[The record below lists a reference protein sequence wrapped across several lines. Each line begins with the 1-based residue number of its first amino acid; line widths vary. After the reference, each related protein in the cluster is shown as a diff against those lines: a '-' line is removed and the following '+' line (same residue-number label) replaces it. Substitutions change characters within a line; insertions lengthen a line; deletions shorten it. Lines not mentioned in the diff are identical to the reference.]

1 MTQIDSIIFDLD
13 GTLVDSREDI
23 VNAVN
28 YTLISLGLEK
38 KTFEKIVSYIGT
50 GINDLLNK
58 SIGLKNKDHFSKAL
72 SVYQTYYK
80 KHSADFTRPYP
91 NVIDVL
97 EYYKNKDLSIVT
109 NRRVEMAEVTVKS
122 LKLDK
127 YFRAIVGD
135 DGKGCL
141 KPLTCSLDKVMD
153 GYNTDKQKILMV
165 GDMDID
171 VLAGKNMDVI
181 TCAVTYGIGKRED
194 LVKAKPDFM
203 ISDIVELK
211 SLFS

>member
-58 SIGLKNKDHFSKAL
+58 SIGLENKDNFSKARK
-72 SVYQTYYK
+72 VFKDYYK
-80 KHSADFTRPYP
+80 QHSTDVTRPYP
-91 NVIDVL
+91 NVIDIL
-97 EYYKNKDLSIVT
+97 EHYKKKDLFIVT
-109 NRRVEMAEVTVKS
+109 NRRVEMAEVTVKA
-122 LKLDK
+122 LDLNK
-127 YFRAIVGD
+127 YFKAIVGD

-141 KPLTCSLDKVMD
+141 KPFACPLDKVID
-153 GYNTDKQKILMV
+153 GSNTDKQKILMV